1 MLNTEYE
8 LFKCAVKNKKI
19 AVLGLGIS
27 NVPAIEL
34 LNSFGAVI
42 CGCDKRTEDKFDPNI
57 LTILKHNCST
67 LKLGEDYLSSLEDND
82 LIIKSPGIKISTP
95 QIQDAIAKGITVT
108 SEIELFMNM
117 CPCKIIGVT
126 GSDGKTTTTTLI
138 YEMLKKEGYI
148 THVGGNIGTP
158 LLSRLDSIKESDM
171 VVLELSSFQLQTLH
185 ISPTIAVVTNITPN
199 HLDYHVDM
207 AEYIDAKSN
216 IFKFHSSDCK
226 LILNADNE
234 ITNSFKENYNYDC
247 KMFSRFSETN
257 GAYFKDNTIFCE
269 GEKILEASQIKI
281 KGLHNIENYMAA
293 ICAVYP
299 FVNLQTII
307 NVAENFSGVE
317 HRMELVRDLDGVRFF
332 NDSIGSSP
340 TRTIAGLDAQPPG
353 RIVLIAGGYDKN
365 LNFDKLAEKI
375 CKRVSV
381 LILIGA
387 TAEKIKAEVEKKMLA
402 VKKVPIMIASDMEEA
417 TKLAFSFGKGLV
429 DATHRASV
437 ILSPACASF
446 DMYKNFEE
454 RGNHFK
460 KIVNSL

>member
-8 LFKCAVKNKKI
+8 LFKGAIKGKKV

-27 NVPAIEL
+27 NIPAIEL
-34 LNSFGAVI
+34 LNNLGAVV
-42 CGCDKRTEDKFDPNI
+42 CGCDRRTEDKFDANI
-57 LTILKHNCST
+57 LSVLKHNCAE
-67 LKLGEDYLSSLEDND
+67 LKLGEDYLSSICEND
-82 LIIKSPGIKISTP
+82 LIIKSPGIKVSTP
-95 QIQDAIAKGITVT
+95 EIQNALKNAKTVT
-108 SEIELFMNM
+108 SEIELFMYM

-138 YEMLKKEGYI
+138 YEMLKKEGFNTY
-148 THVGGNIGTP
+148 VGGNIGIP
-158 LLSRLDSIKESDM
+158 LLSKLDVIKETDM

-185 ISPTIAVVTNITPN
+185 ISPAVSVITNISPN

-207 AEYIDAKSN
+207 AEYIDAKAN
-216 IFKFHSSDCK
+216 IFKFHKSDCK

-234 ITNSFKENYNYDC
+234 ITNSFKDDYKYNL

-257 GAYFKDNTIFCE
+257 GAYLKNDAIYYE
-269 GEKILEASQIKI
+269 GEKVLDLSQIKI
-281 KGLHNIENYMAA
+281 KGFHNIENYMAA
-293 ICAVYP
+293 ICAVFP
-299 FVNLQTII
+299 FVNPQTIV

-317 HRMELVRDLDGVRFF
+317 HRMELVRDLDGVKFF

-365 LNFDKLAEKI
+365 LAFEKLAEKI
-375 CKRVSV
+375 CKRVSALV
-381 LILIGA
+381 LIGA
-387 TAEKIKAEVEKKMLA
+387 TAEKIKTEVEKRMLPNRKIP
-402 VKKVPIMIASDMEEA
+402 VIIASNMEEA

-429 DATHRASV
+429 DAKHRASV

-454 RGNHFK
+454 RGKHFK
-460 KIVNSL
+460 EIVNSL

>member
-8 LFKCAVKNKKI
+8 LFKGAIKNKKV
-19 AVLGLGIS
+19 AVLGLGVS

-34 LNSFGAVI
+34 LSSLGAVI
-42 CGCDKRTEDKFDPNI
+42 CGCDKRTQDKFDPNI
-57 LTILKHNCST
+57 LSVLKHNCAE
-67 LKLGEDYLSSLEDND
+67 LKLGDDYLDSLNDSD
-82 LIIKSPGIKISTP
+82 LIIKSPGIRVSTP
-95 QIQDAIAKGITVT
+95 EIQNAIANGKTVT
-108 SEIELFMNM
+108 SEIELFIHM

-138 YEMLKKEGYI
+138 YEMLKKEGYN

-158 LLSRLDSIKESDM
+158 LLSRLDTIKETDM
-171 VVLELSSFQLQTLH
+171 VVLELSSFQLQTLR
-185 ISPTIAVVTNITPN
+185 ISPSVAVVTNITPN
-199 HLDYHVDM
+199 HLDYHKDM
-207 AEYIDAKSN
+207 AEYVDAKSN
-216 IFKFHSSDCK
+216 IFKFQKGECT
-226 LILNADNE
+226 LIVNADNK
-234 ITNSFKENYNYDC
+234 ITNSFKDGYQHIC
-247 KMFSRFSETN
+247 KQFSRLSKTN
-257 GAYFKDNTIFCE
+257 GAYFENDTIFYD

-299 FVNLQTII
+299 FVNKKAIVS
-307 NVAENFSGVE
+307 VAETFSGVE
-317 HRMELVRDLDGVRFF
+317 HRMELVRDLDGVKFF

-340 TRTIAGLDAQPPG
+340 TRTVAGLDAQPPG

-365 LNFDKLAEKI
+365 LAFDKLAEKI
-375 CKRVSV
+375 SKRVSV

-387 TAEKIKAEVEKKMLA
+387 TAEKIKAEVEKKMSA
-402 VKKVPIMIASDMEEA
+402 DRKIPIMIAENMEEA

-429 DATHRASV
+429 DAKHRASV